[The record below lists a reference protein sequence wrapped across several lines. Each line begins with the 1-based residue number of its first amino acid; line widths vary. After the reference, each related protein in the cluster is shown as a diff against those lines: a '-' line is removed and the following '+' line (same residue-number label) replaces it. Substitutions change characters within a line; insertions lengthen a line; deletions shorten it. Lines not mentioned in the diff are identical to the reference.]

1 MVFFG
6 IGMVKEEWII
16 FFFQDSEA
24 VEMTEIIVSFAIDY
38 IILFIALLQGIICL
52 SYDSNRYARGLK
64 LNN

>member
-16 FFFQDSEA
+16 FFQDSEA
-24 VEMTEIIVSFAIDY
+24 VEMTEIIVFFSIDY

-52 SYDSNRYARGLK
+52 SYDSNRGLK

>member
-38 IILFIALLQGIICL
+38 IILFIALL
-52 SYDSNRYARGLK
+52 
-64 LNN
+64 